1 MNFEDR
7 LIKVIVEMVTD
18 EYDHLLQAKWLA
30 EALLDASSWEV
41 KLSEEAL
48 DFLDELVIAID
59 EEMHRFLYGLSK
71 CFD

>member
-7 LIKVIVEMVTD
+7 LMKVIVNMVTD
-18 EYDHLLQAKWLA
+18 DHDHLLQAKWLA

-48 DFLDELVIAID
+48 DFLDELVTAID
-59 EEMHRFLYGLSK
+59 EEMHRFLYGLR
-71 CFD
+71 